1 MSVIN
6 RVYVDDLID
15 TYFEMGCNALEQK
28 QYAIAQKMFKA
39 VFDEPSSKIQKER
52 LMLPLLIKSAETHE
66 GLKQLYKAKLLYIR
80 ALAQRKKLGMMDDM
94 QSVDIMLRLAN
105 LTARQGLYKQAVD
118 FAIEAHEAYRRSAGK
133 EPIEFVKGLR
143 PVENVM
149 LLKGRA
155 AEREKLLSMLQNV
168 KNEALQTIP
177 NIAGFVPSVS
187 LAVSM

>member
-52 LMLPLLIKSAETHE
+52 LMLPLLIKSAEAHE

-80 ALAQRKKLGMMDDM
+80 ALAQRKKLMLADDM
-94 QSVDIMLRLAN
+94 QAVEILLRLAH
-105 LTARQGLYKQAVD
+105 LTARQGLYKQALD
-118 FAIEAHEAYRRSAGK
+118 FAMEGFEIYCRCRDKDA
-133 EPIEFVKGLR
+133 IEFVKALR
-143 PVENVM
+143 PVENIM
-149 LLKGRA
+149 MLKGRA
-155 AEREKLLSMLQNV
+155 VEREKLLNVLQSV
-168 KNEALQTIP
+168 KSEALQSIP
-177 NIAGFVPSVS
+177 NINGFVPSLPV
-187 LAVSM
+187 AVSM